1 MSISSVA
8 ADGASG
14 CFSMESVPGNEKH
27 ELVSEDVVATRVWF
41 GAADA
46 EAAAD
51 VMAVA
56 FVSASLYTSR
66 LTAVSRRVQVH

>member
-1 MSISSVA
+1 MFLDEVRS
-8 ADGASG
+8 
-14 CFSMESVPGNEKH
+14 GNEKH
-27 ELVSEDVVATRVWF
+27 ELVSEDGVATRVWS

-51 VMAVA
+51 VLAVA

-66 LTAVSRRVQVH
+66 LTALSRCVQVH